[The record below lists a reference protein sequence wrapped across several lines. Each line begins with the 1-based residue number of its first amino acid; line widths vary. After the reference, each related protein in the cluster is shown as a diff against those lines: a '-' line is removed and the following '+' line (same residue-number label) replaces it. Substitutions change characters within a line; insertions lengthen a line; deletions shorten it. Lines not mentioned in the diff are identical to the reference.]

1 MQWCRLVGRFIFV
14 CGAQKSENNF
24 IIPQPAVEPLP
35 PFRARPHLSS
45 FDRLHLLWMCLPSI
59 MIHGALFTASRRYN
73 IPKKAQNNKKQQQT
87 KSKNMC
93 GTLAI
98 L

>member
-1 MQWCRLVGRFIFV
+1 
-14 CGAQKSENNF
+14 
-24 IIPQPAVEPLP
+24 
-35 PFRARPHLSS
+35 
-45 FDRLHLLWMCLPSI
+45 